1 MASSTSSRGPLCLL
15 ALALSPTVAAG
26 CGSSAPPEERHA
38 EPTPH
43 GHPQHGHQHRF
54 DDPAA
59 YAAAWE
65 SPERDAW
72 QQPAVLVASM
82 GIEPGMRVADV
93 GTGTGYLLR
102 YLSEAAG
109 PSGHVYAI
117 DVERSMVDWVAERA
131 RTSGWANVEPVLA
144 PTTGP
149 GVPDGSLDRAVMVNV
164 FHHIEQ
170 RELYAHNLLRALAPG
185 GSVLIV
191 ETRLDAPDGPPMHFR
206 MPPERVM
213 EVLEGAGFEVALSTY
228 GNSRQYAVLGT
239 RPGDRPRPND

>member
-15 ALALSPTVAAG
+15 ALALSPAVATG
-26 CGSSAPPEERHA
+26 CGASAPPEEHHA
-38 EPTPH
+38 EPAPH
-43 GHPQHGHQHRF
+43 GHPQHGHQHHF

-117 DVERSMVDWVAERA
+117 DVERSMVDWVADRA
-131 RTSGWANVEPVLA
+131 RTSGWTNVEPVLA
-144 PTTGP
+144 STTGP

-170 RELYAHNLLRALAPG
+170 RELYAQNLFRALAPG

-213 EVLEGAGFEVALSTY
+213 EVLEGAGFQVALSPY

-239 RPGDRPRPND
+239 RPGG